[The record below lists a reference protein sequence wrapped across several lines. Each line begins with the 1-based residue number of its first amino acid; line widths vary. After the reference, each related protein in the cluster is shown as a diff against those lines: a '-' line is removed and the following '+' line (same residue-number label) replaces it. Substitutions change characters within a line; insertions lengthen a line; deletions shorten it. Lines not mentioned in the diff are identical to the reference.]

1 MYYYFIVPVVKK
13 INELTSTNKC
23 SLFEDD
29 TSGNPSLV
37 SDNKYNYS
45 KYTKYSLLQL
55 VIM

>member
-1 MYYYFIVPVVKK
+1 MYYYFIVLVVKK
-13 INELTSTNKC
+13 VNELTSTNKC

-29 TSGNPSLV
+29 TSDNPSLV

-55 VIM
+55 VN